1 MQKNN
6 KLSSAKESQF
16 GERTLI
22 YIPILHTQ
30 ADMGALADSVRKATL
45 KKLGFK
51 GWKRKVNLI
60 DRMWITIEKTLDN
73 LNLPYQRVR
82 LYQDGLPVCDREAEI
97 VRELAGRG
105 SRNHKI
111 LLRLMES
118 GATIM
123 GTESL
128 ELLMEEYEL
137 AKQSLAQGKTLKS
150 IGMKARLL
158 PAGGLSESLLKRRDL
173 FIAERINNTLCS
185 GETGI
190 LFLGMLH
197 SLYDRLDKDIRI
209 LYPINQPLN
218 C

>member
-6 KLSSAKESQF
+6 KLSNAKESQF

-30 ADMGALADSVRKATL
+30 ADMGALGDSARKATL

-60 DRMWITIEKTLDN
+60 DRMWTTIEQTLDN

-137 AKQSLAQGKTLKS
+137 AKQSLAQDKTLKS
-150 IGMKARLL
+150 IGMKARPL

-197 SLYDRLDKDIRI
+197 SLQNRLDKDIRI
-209 LYPINQPLN
+209 IYPINQPLN
-218 C
+218 Y